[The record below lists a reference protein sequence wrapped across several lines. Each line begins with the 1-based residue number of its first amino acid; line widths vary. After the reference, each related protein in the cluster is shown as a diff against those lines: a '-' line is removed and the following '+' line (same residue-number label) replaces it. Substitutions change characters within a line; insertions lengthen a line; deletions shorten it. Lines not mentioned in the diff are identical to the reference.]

1 MEHSGEHK
9 NSNTNWCYF
18 IYIGSVSLLLMKWI
32 TFVIDEMDLP
42 FSVLEPDSVDVCLCC
57 FPNVQTRVFVPLVC
71 GGFYLYLVCGTCS
84 EKRERESRFLK
95 FFHRKVVMKFE
106 SNNELQ
112 STMI

>member
-1 MEHSGEHK
+1 
-9 NSNTNWCYF
+9 
-18 IYIGSVSLLLMKWI
+18 MKWI

-84 EKRERESRFLK
+84 EKREREQIFKILSQK
-95 FFHRKVVMKFE
+95 SCDE
-106 SNNELQ
+106 
-112 STMI
+112 I